1 MTQKIKITLFSILLF
16 TSSAQALVLNLKNT
30 DIRTLINTVSQATG
44 KNFIIDPRVKAK
56 VNVVSNKNIDDDK
69 LYQFFAS
76 ILQVHGYVIIPGDDF
91 DKILPKNATKNTS
104 PTKLSNDLIVSA
116 VLAVENVSAKE
127 LISVLRPL
135 VSQYGYLTA
144 YHPSNSIIMTD
155 TNASIKRIK
164 DMIEILDKQVDE
176 DYEIITL
183 KHTSAQEVA
192 NIVKSLLLKKTGSAL
207 VISVNIQT
215 NQVIIGGNKSKRLKA
230 RFLIAE
236 LDKDQGETGGTSVIY
251 LKHANAKD
259 ILPILQSVMNN
270 KASSK
275 GKGKAAVVNIQ
286 ADEATNAIIATTSPA
301 ILLKLKK
308 IIHKLDIERAQVLIE
323 VVIAEIHS
331 SKSDELGIGLLGF
344 GSKIGIM
351 ATDFN
356 QQVTA
361 LLSGISSGK
370 PSLKAGANYVLGNFK
385 KKGGEYTSGLG
396 AIISALDSM
405 GNADI
410 LSTPSIVTLDNEEA
424 EIVVGN
430 EVPFITNTQLS
441 SSNSNPFQNYERKNV
456 GLTLK
461 VKPQINE
468 GGGIKLVIEQ
478 EVSNVLPSA
487 SAVDVITSK
496 RKIKTTVMVR
506 NKRLLVLGGMI
517 DNMVRDTQQKVPIL
531 GDIPI
536 LGRLFRFD
544 RSSEEKRHLVLFIR
558 PTILS
563 ENNVDSLSKEKYN
576 YIAARGLLGD
586 TEGSL
591 IDRSEIADQEKPEAI
606 TTKTPIKTPVS
617 NASFETPTP
626 DLNKND
632 FHENDF
638 YEDDD

>member
-236 LDKDQGETGGTSVIY
+236 LDKDQ
-251 LKHANAKD
+251 
-259 ILPILQSVMNN
+259 
-270 KASSK
+270 
-275 GKGKAAVVNIQ
+275 
-286 ADEATNAIIATTSPA
+286 SP
-301 ILLKLKK
+301 
-308 IIHKLDIERAQVLIE
+308 
-323 VVIAEIHS
+323 
-331 SKSDELGIGLLGF
+331 
-344 GSKIGIM
+344 
-351 ATDFN
+351 
-356 QQVTA
+356 
-361 LLSGISSGK
+361 
-370 PSLKAGANYVLGNFK
+370 
-385 KKGGEYTSGLG
+385 
-396 AIISALDSM
+396 
-405 GNADI
+405 
-410 LSTPSIVTLDNEEA
+410 
-424 EIVVGN
+424 
-430 EVPFITNTQLS
+430 
-441 SSNSNPFQNYERKNV
+441 
-456 GLTLK
+456 
-461 VKPQINE
+461 
-468 GGGIKLVIEQ
+468 
-478 EVSNVLPSA
+478 
-487 SAVDVITSK
+487 
-496 RKIKTTVMVR
+496 
-506 NKRLLVLGGMI
+506 
-517 DNMVRDTQQKVPIL
+517 
-531 GDIPI
+531 
-536 LGRLFRFD
+536 
-544 RSSEEKRHLVLFIR
+544 
-558 PTILS
+558 
-563 ENNVDSLSKEKYN
+563 
-576 YIAARGLLGD
+576 
-586 TEGSL
+586 
-591 IDRSEIADQEKPEAI
+591 
-606 TTKTPIKTPVS
+606 
-617 NASFETPTP
+617 
-626 DLNKND
+626 
-632 FHENDF
+632 
-638 YEDDD
+638 